1 MRSRWRA
8 CALIPG
14 VCASLVTIALPAARL
29 SAQSAPLRAAIDAL
43 QDSLT
48 VDSLGT
54 LPITPDPG
62 ARTPEDRL
70 RAGYIMLGRGRQ
82 AHDPAMLARAADQF
96 YEVTVKRSHWP
107 YAWYGLGLAKSD
119 LALLRSPEVRSAH
132 QPAGSGW
139 ANMAASALERAGAED
154 STFRPALL
162 ALARLQPL
170 LSPRSSGDPVQV
182 ALRRATTVDPSD
194 PMLWVYA
201 GRAARARRDHAEAL
215 EDFRR
220 AAGAAGAG
228 PRGVIDLELAREL
241 FAAGLPDSAAECFY
255 AGLSATDSASVALYR
270 HDLAL
275 AADSAELVEWDSLS
289 PGARDGWVRE
299 FWAKRERASG
309 RPAGTR
315 LPEHYRRFAYAS
327 DHFAAPAH
335 WAREFVFGMEIL
347 GLPPDFDD
355 RGAVY
360 LRHGQPD
367 LTSTFVGGM
376 GTAPNESW
384 LYYRPEGNL
393 VFHFVGRG
401 HLVPTF
407 LVASRDTAGILE
419 SRMGLDPRYGEL
431 AIEIENEDAIVQS
444 DLTLARKLGLS
455 RDGRNEPPL
464 VALSLRR
471 TLQADSARLRRG
483 LATDSD
489 PLRFG
494 HTLEPITQVFGA
506 GGDAPGDGLLVVAMS
521 VPNDDHLPPLALPD
535 GGTGYVLRLR
545 VTSADD
551 SGHTTL
557 DADSLI
563 HVRTAHPLGRG
574 EFLSLVR
581 TYTLPAT
588 GDQRVRVILSD
599 SARQF
604 GAIRVVNGVPL
615 PDVHVGRLTLTDPIV
630 GTQRSG
636 VDWRRSDGRVI
647 PLNPLNA
654 WRGSEPLE
662 LTLEAGGLAPG
673 NPYAVRIAVGD
684 LGADSTKPPKAS
696 VEASF
701 TAHDPLETIA
711 QSIDLHAL
719 KPGRYLL
726 SVTVTANGA
735 SVRRDRRITIA
746 GQ

>member
-1 MRSRWRA
+1 MRSRWRK
-8 CALIPG
+8 CALIAG

-48 VDSLGT
+48 ADSLGT

-62 ARTPEDRL
+62 AKTPEDRL
-70 RAGYIMLGRGRQ
+70 RAGYILLGRGRQ
-82 AHDPAMLARAADQF
+82 AHDPAKLARAADQF

-107 YAWYGLGLAKSD
+107 YAWFGLGLAKTE
-119 LALLRSPEVRSAH
+119 LALLQAPEVRSAH

-139 ANMAASALERAGAED
+139 AKMAASALERAEVED

-162 ALARLQPL
+162 ALGKLQPL
-170 LSPRSSGDPVQV
+170 LSPRSDGDPVQV
-182 ALRRATTVDPSD
+182 ALRRATTVDPND
-194 PMLWVYA
+194 PMLWIYA

-220 AAGAAGAG
+220 AAQASG
-228 PRGVIDLELAREL
+228 PGPLGVIDLELAREL
-241 FAAGLPDSAAECFY
+241 YAAGLPDSAAECFY

-289 PGARDGWVRE
+289 PGAREEWVRE
-299 FWAKRERASG
+299 FWTKRERASG

-335 WAREFVFGMEIL
+335 WARAFIFGMEIE

-360 LRHGQPD
+360 LRHGRPD
-367 LTSTFVGGM
+367 LTAMFVGRM
-376 GTAPNESW
+376 GTVPNESW

-393 VFHFVGRG
+393 IFHFLGRG

-407 LVASRDTAGILE
+407 LGASPDTAELLE

-431 AIEIENEDAIVQS
+431 AIETENEDAIVRS
-444 DLTLARKLGLS
+444 DHTLSRKLGIS
-455 RDGRNEPPL
+455 RDLRSEPLL
-464 VALSLRR
+464 VALNFKRA
-471 TLQADSARLRRG
+471 LQADSARLRRG

-494 HTLEPITQVFGA
+494 HDLEPITQVFGA
-506 GGDAPGDGLLVVAMS
+506 GGDAPGHGLLVVAMS

-557 DADSLI
+557 DADTLI

-599 SARQF
+599 SAREF

-615 PDVHVGRLTLTDPIV
+615 PDVHVERLTLTDPIV

-636 VDWRRSDGRVI
+636 VSWRRSDGRVV

-654 WRGSEPLE
+654 WRRAEPLE
-662 LTLEAGGLAPG
+662 LTLEAGGLTPG
-673 NPYAVRIAVGD
+673 SPYAVRIAVGD

-701 TAHDPLETIA
+701 AAHDSIETIS

-726 SVTVTANGA
+726 SVTVTSNGA
-735 SVRRDRRITIA
+735 SVRRDRRITIV